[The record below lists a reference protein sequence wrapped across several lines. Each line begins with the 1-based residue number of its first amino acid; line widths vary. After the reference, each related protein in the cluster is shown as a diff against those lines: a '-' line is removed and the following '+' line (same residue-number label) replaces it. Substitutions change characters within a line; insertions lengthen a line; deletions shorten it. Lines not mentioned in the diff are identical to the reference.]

1 MSKGTSSSVS
11 CTFWSNVHFCAIWLC
26 FVWCLILWNCK
37 FGCKNCPYYKGKT
50 FLSVKTTYDFGKES
64 FQCKLSNRIGVSL
77 HPVLLRLNF
86 QLQLLWM
93 NVWQKENTLL
103 YKDNRSSMWKLFFF
117 FSSLVFGMVNA
128 QKTERHVEKRYWKFL
143 FASMN
148 LRRIPIFD
156 FIYILTFN
164 VHILLLLN
172 IR

>member
-1 MSKGTSSSVS
+1 MV
-11 CTFWSNVHFCAIWLC
+11 VFCVVFNLVKLQIWLQK
-26 FVWCLILWNCK
+26 LSLLQ
-37 FGCKNCPYYKGKT
+37 GTT
-50 FLSVKTTYDFGKES
+50 FLSIKATYDLGKES

-77 HPVLLRLNF
+77 HPALLRLN
-86 QLQLLWM
+86 LQLLWM